1 MRAAEQM
8 MLYVDGGCTGN
19 AHRDLS
25 KRRMVSVVTDAE
37 GTVVRESARSGGSSN
52 IAELEAVALAL
63 LVAEAAGATAVTI
76 CTDSRNN
83 LSWVNGRKVGKK
95 LNDRDA
101 VLRLREEIA
110 RLRRGMALTLLWV
123 PREENLAGHVLE
135 ERERGDGKAA

>member
-1 MRAAEQM
+1 M